1 MAIVPVGLSDYG
13 PPKDRFKPVTPEY
26 CRRLIR
32 NATRW
37 QNQFRAEI
45 GRTFAY
51 LADEFFIQGSVDIP
65 ETHHYDDFAQIE
77 DGIGMVR
84 AFLDAFQKEMERP
97 RKVRSFLPGTLATGK
112 LFSPILRKCMDQF
125 NRKYGSCFRVCE
137 IENRFLGKNIT
148 VAGLLAGK
156 DILTSLRRK
165 KVGNFLIIPNEALSS
180 TENVL
185 LDDLSIR
192 DLSECLGVP
201 VYAGGRNMHEFFGLL
216 FKVAGA

>member
-1 MAIVPVGLSDYG
+1 
-13 PPKDRFKPVTPEY
+13 
-26 CRRLIR
+26 
-32 NATRW
+32 
-37 QNQFRAEI
+37 
-45 GRTFAY
+45 
-51 LADEFFIQGSVDIP
+51 
-65 ETHHYDDFAQIE
+65 
-77 DGIGMVR
+77 MV
-84 AFLDAFQKEMERP
+84 
-97 RKVRSFLPGTLATGK
+97 
-112 LFSPILRKCMDQF
+112 QF

-137 IENRFLGKNIT
+137 VENRFLGKNIT

-216 FKVAGA
+216 FKVAGG